1 MASQASSGLD
11 PGGASQQTRKYKR
24 TMNLIHPNDER
35 DYIPIADHGLIGNL
49 RTAALVSLDGSIES
63 YCVPHFDSPSVFARI
78 LDKDKGGHFSI
89 TPLEPFTTKQNYL
102 PSSNVL
108 QTKFMNDAGVVS
120 VTDFLPRPPLAP
132 KSSLAK
138 PSKPLL
144 QWLIRRVECVRGRL
158 PMQMQ
163 CAPAFNYARD
173 AHVTTLID
181 DDSISPETLL
191 SKKDYEGILEKEWGQ
206 HLRRSTGSTVDSASS
221 DSEDHLD
228 VTSTTNPLETPKGH
242 EDIPEKPHKKA
253 LFESPSVTMDLR
265 YVVHA
270 EDSHGGDGDDVPDIE
285 LNLLDLSKKGHKGLG
300 AEAEFELKEGQG
312 VTFILRIVPGSNMP
326 EGIAKDKKTPTIPQP
341 SSAEAVKQQA
351 ATSGVASTVGQGSAV
366 GFKVDM
372 NLTLQDG
379 SKKAFVTGIEAGLR
393 AGSKNGKRAP
403 DDPWLTKDL
412 VASLL
417 QTTNKYWYDWIRKS
431 TYTGSWKESVLRSA
445 LALKL
450 LIFEPT
456 GAVVASPTFSLPEYI
471 GGVRN
476 WDYRYSWIR
485 DSSFTLYALI
495 RLGFTE
501 EANAYLEFIFD
512 RLRDKNPDGSIQ
524 IMYTIHGEKDME
536 ELELNH
542 LDGHKGSKPVRI
554 GNGAAD
560 HVQLDIYGE
569 LMDCIY
575 LGQKFGKPL
584 SYDDWVLVREIVDY
598 VVEHYNDPDLSFYL
612 DTLPAHLPRHR
623 RRDSSIWEVRDMKR
637 NFTYSKVML
646 WVAIDRGLRLAD
658 KRSLPCPNR
667 NKWLEARDTL
677 YEDIM
682 HKAWNKEERFFGQSY
697 EEKDV
702 VDAAVLIMPLVFFM
716 QASDPRFVST
726 LKRIMK
732 TPEKGGL
739 TSNNL
744 VYRYD
749 VRKSGDGVGG
759 EEGTFCL
766 CTLWCV
772 EALTRAGN
780 NDRALLLKAVSM
792 FEDFLLYLNHVGL
805 CTEEISDAGEA
816 LGNAVQ
822 GFTHVTLISAAYN
835 LSRTMHTMHE
845 PVA

>member
-1 MASQASSGLD
+1 MASKANAGLD
-11 PGGASQQTRKYKR
+11 TGGSAQQTRTYKR
-24 TMNLIHPNDER
+24 TMNLIHPTDER

-63 YCVPHFDSPSVFARI
+63 YCVPNFDSPSVFARI

-120 VTDFLPRPPLAP
+120 VTDFLPRSPLAP
-132 KSSLAK
+132 KSSLAR
-138 PSKPLL
+138 PTKPLL

-158 PMQMQ
+158 PVQMQ

-181 DDSISPETLL
+181 DDSISPEATGNGERTL

-206 HLRRSTGSTVDSASS
+206 HLRKHTGSTIDSPSS
-221 DSEDHLD
+221 DSDDLAQA
-228 VTSTTNPLETPKGH
+228 NPLETP
-242 EDIPEKPHKKA
+242 EDRKTVPDKPHKKA
-253 LFESPSVTMDLR
+253 LFESPSLTMDLR

-270 EDSHGGDGDDVPDIE
+270 EDSHGGCDGDAVPDVE

-300 AEAEFELKEGQG
+300 VEAEFELKEGQG
-312 VTFILRIVPGSNMP
+312 VTFIFRIVPGSPIP
-326 EGIAKDKKTPTIPQP
+326 EGTAKEKKDDKTPKLPPP
-341 SSAEAVKQQA
+341 SDVEVKQ
-351 ATSGVASTVGQGSAV
+351 ATLGAVPEGASGQGHSV
-366 GFKVDM
+366 GLKVDM
-372 NLTLQDG
+372 NLTVRDSG
-379 SKKAFVTGIEAGLR
+379 KKAFVGGIAAGLR
-393 AGSKNGKRAP
+393 AGSKNGKRPP

-536 ELELNH
+536 EIELNH

-598 VVEHYNDPDLSFYL
+598 VVEHYNDPDLSFNL
-612 DTLPAHLPRHR
+612 DTPPRF
-623 RRDSSIWEVRDMKR
+623 DSSIWEVRDMKR

-732 TPEKGGL
+732 TPERGGL

-835 LSRTMHTMHE
+835 LSRTMHTLHE